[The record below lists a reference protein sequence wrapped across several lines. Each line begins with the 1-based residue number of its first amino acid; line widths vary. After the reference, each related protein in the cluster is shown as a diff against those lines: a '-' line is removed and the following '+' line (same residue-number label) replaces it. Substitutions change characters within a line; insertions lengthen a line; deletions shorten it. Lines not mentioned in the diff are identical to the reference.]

1 MYFGDEEKGE
11 RDPFEVFG
19 ELETSDETV
28 VHDELDDV
36 IVVDAA
42 AEHESEEAPTTQE
55 FELQEAPHK
64 VKLGFSWAGFMGGLA
79 ALVWIAGA
87 IGGPISYFG
96 LNAVMSM
103 DPAMQ
108 AGFVALAFGPALL
121 FWLAASAAGEA
132 LKTRRLATEL
142 TRIAQASRAPF
153 EAGERNVQRLSDT
166 VKTEIETLNDAV
178 SAALDRLAHLET
190 AAQRNAALF
199 NEAVSASRQSTE
211 EMSQTLKRERDALVD
226 MTGDMRGQTESMAN
240 AVGRQVRLMREASKL
255 VKTELG
261 DAEDALETHLA
272 SFSSAATLMGER
284 TAEFHHAADGAAHA
298 TTTLNTTMHSMLEGL
313 SEASRLTDAAR
324 QSADQA
330 VLAANQTASAV
341 RETTRSA
348 VIEAKR
354 AAQLIRAEAASM
366 QEAAVD
372 TLAKLNEAAR
382 AARDASEESQAAA
395 DRHAASLEKR
405 LAALASTANAKKA
418 SPIVA
423 QLPVERVVERIERPV
438 EPITER
444 KLEPAMAEASML
456 HMAARAAVARGG
468 SRAATQTLHVG
479 SEPKRMFK
487 GFSGWGSFIS
497 TPRHDETP
505 VPANESYE
513 LVDFTRPEPSHEP
526 KTIDAA
532 LKHGAL
538 DLVTDAGVDLDDVL
552 APSAL
557 EHVAISSRNGASA
570 RRRAVSQL
578 APAAV
583 SRIARHMQRN
593 EHAQELATQFR
604 ARPDLAKSEKKGEGS
619 DLVRAYLLI
628 DAALA

>member
-1 MYFGDEEKGE
+1 MYFGDEEKDE

-19 ELETSDETV
+19 ELETSGETV
-28 VHDELDDV
+28 VQHEFGDV
-36 IVVDAA
+36 VEDIVDAA
-42 AEHESEEAPTTQE
+42 AERESGSDEEPVVQE
-55 FELQEAPHK
+55 FELQEAPRK

-96 LNAVMSM
+96 LNGVMSM

-132 LKTRRLATEL
+132 LKARRLATEL
-142 TRIAQASRAPF
+142 TRMAHESRAPF
-153 EAGERNVQRLSDT
+153 EAGKSNVQRLSDT

-178 SAALDRLAHLET
+178 SAALDRLAQLESV
-190 AAQRNAALF
+190 AQRNAALF
-199 NEAVSASRQSTE
+199 NEAVAASRDTTE
-211 EMSQTLKRERDALVD
+211 QMSHTLKRERDALVELN
-226 MTGDMRGQTESMAN
+226 GDMRGQTETMAH

-261 DAEDALETHLA
+261 SAEDALETHLA
-272 SFSSAATLMGER
+272 SFSQAATLMGER

-330 VLAANQTASAV
+330 VLAANETASAV
-341 RETTRSA
+341 RDTTRNA
-348 VIEAKR
+348 VVEAKR

-366 QEAAVD
+366 QEAAAD
-372 TLAKLNEAAR
+372 TLTKLNDAAR
-382 AARDASEESQAAA
+382 SARDASEESQAAA
-395 DRHAASLEKR
+395 DRHAASIEKR
-405 LAALASTANAKKA
+405 LAALVATAGAKKA
-418 SPIVA
+418 
-423 QLPVERVVERIERPV
+423 PVVRSVERIERPV
-438 EPITER
+438 ERVVER
-444 KLEPAMAEASML
+444 KLEPAMAEASTL
-456 HMAARAAVARGG
+456 NMAANAAVARGG
-468 SRAATQTLHVG
+468 WRGATQALRVEP
-479 SEPKRMFK
+479 EPKRMFK
-487 GFSGWGSFIS
+487 GFGGWGGFIS
-497 TPRHDETP
+497 SPRQDETP
-505 VPANESYE
+505 PQPANESYE
-513 LVDFTRPEPSHEP
+513 LVDFGREAP

-532 LKHGAL
+532 LKVGAL
-538 DLVTDAGVDLDDVL
+538 DLVSDAGVDLDDVL

-557 EHVAISSRNGASA
+557 ERIAISSRNGATA
-570 RRRAVSQL
+570 RRRTVSEL

-583 SRIARHMQRN
+583 SRVARHVQRN
-593 EHAQELATQFR
+593 EHALELARQFR
-604 ARPDLAKSEKKGEGS
+604 SRPDLAKSEKKGEGS

>member
-1 MYFGDEEKGE
+1 
-11 RDPFEVFG
+11 
-19 ELETSDETV
+19 
-28 VHDELDDV
+28 
-36 IVVDAA
+36 
-42 AEHESEEAPTTQE
+42 
-55 FELQEAPHK
+55 
-64 VKLGFSWAGFMGGLA
+64 
-79 ALVWIAGA
+79 
-87 IGGPISYFG
+87 
-96 LNAVMSM
+96 
-103 DPAMQ
+103 MQ

-142 TRIAQASRAPF
+142 TRMAQESRAPF
-153 EAGERNVQRLSDT
+153 DAGENNAQRLSDT
-166 VKTEIETLNDAV
+166 VKSEIETLNDAV
-178 SAALDRLAHLET
+178 SAALDRLAQLET
-190 AAQRNAALF
+190 VAQRNAALF
-199 NEAVSASRQSTE
+199 SEAVTASRDTTE
-211 EMSQTLKRERDALVD
+211 QMSDTLKRERDALVELN
-226 MTGDMRGQTESMAN
+226 GDMRGQTETMAH

-261 DAEDALETHLA
+261 AAEDALETHLS

-298 TTTLNTTMHSMLEGL
+298 TTTLNATMHSMLEGL

-330 VLAANQTASAV
+330 VLAANETASAV

-348 VIEAKR
+348 VAEAKR
-354 AAQLIRAEAASM
+354 AAQLIRAEAASI

-382 AARDASEESQAAA
+382 AARDASEESQVAA
-395 DRHAASLEKR
+395 DRHAASIEKR
-405 LAALASTANAKKA
+405 LAALAATAGAKKA
-418 SPIVA
+418 PVVA
-423 QLPVERVVERIERPV
+423 QYPAERVVERIERPA
-438 EPITER
+438 ERAIER

-456 HMAARAAVARGG
+456 HMAATAAVARGG
-468 SRAATQTLHVG
+468 ARGATQALRVE

-487 GFSGWGSFIS
+487 GFGGWGGFMS

-505 VPANESYE
+505 MPANESYE
-513 LVDFTRPEPSHEP
+513 LVDFNRPESRQEP

-552 APSAL
+552 APPAL
-557 EHVAISSRNGASA
+557 ERIAISSRNGASA
-570 RRRAVSQL
+570 RRRTVSEL

-583 SRIARHMQRN
+583 SRVARHMQRN

>member
-1 MYFGDEEKGE
+1 MYFGDEETDE

-28 VHDELDDV
+28 VQDEFDDV
-36 IVVDAA
+36 EDVVDAA
-42 AEHESEEAPTTQE
+42 AERESDEEPAVQQFDP
-55 FELQEAPHK
+55 QEAPHK
-64 VKLGFSWAGFMGGLA
+64 VKLGFSWAGFMGGVA

-96 LNAVMSM
+96 LNGVMSM

-142 TRIAQASRAPF
+142 TRMAQESRAPF
-153 EAGERNVQRLSDT
+153 EAGESNVQRLSDA

-211 EMSQTLKRERDALVD
+211 EMSDTLKRERDALVD
-226 MTGDMRGQTESMAN
+226 MTTDMRGQTETMAN

-261 DAEDALETHLA
+261 AAEDALETHLA

-298 TTTLNTTMHSMLEGL
+298 TTTLNTTMHSMLDGL

-330 VLAANQTASAV
+330 MLAANETASAV

-348 VIEAKR
+348 VAEAKR

-372 TLAKLNEAAR
+372 TLAKLNEVAR

-395 DRHAASLEKR
+395 DRHVASIEKR
-405 LAALASTANAKKA
+405 LSALASTANVKKT
-418 SPIVA
+418 SPVLVQRAPERI
-423 QLPVERVVERIERPV
+423 VERR
-438 EPITER
+438 
-444 KLEPAMAEASML
+444 LEPAMAETTML
-456 HMAARAAVARGG
+456 HMAATAAVARGG
-468 SRAATQTLHVG
+468 SRGTSQALRVE

-487 GFSGWGSFIS
+487 GFGGWGGFIS

-505 VPANESYE
+505 VAANESYE
-513 LVDFTRPEPSHEP
+513 LVDFSRPMVTQAPKLEP

-557 EHVAISSRNGASA
+557 EQVALNSRNGASA
-570 RRRAVSQL
+570 RRRAVSEL
-578 APAAV
+578 APTAV